1 MCILIFMIDSV
12 VYMRFVFLKIEIE
25 QVTSVEIF

>member
-1 MCILIFMIDSV
+1 MCILMFTVDSV
-12 VYMRFVFLKIEIE
+12 VYMRFVFLKIEIK

>member
-1 MCILIFMIDSV
+1 MCILIFTIDSV